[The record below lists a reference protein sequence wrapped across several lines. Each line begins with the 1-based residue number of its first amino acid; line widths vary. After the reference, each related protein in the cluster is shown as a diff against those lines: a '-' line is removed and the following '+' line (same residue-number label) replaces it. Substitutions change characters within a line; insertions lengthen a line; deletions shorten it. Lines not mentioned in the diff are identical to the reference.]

1 MSVVPAQ
8 DERVFFTRI
17 APPPIDTSRPPPV
30 RAALPEAAVTFTR
43 IGQPEVG
50 SVYEAPVEP
59 PPPPVVRSSV
69 LNPPPNIL
77 PVYVAPE
84 SGVLPTAAPAPP
96 TTARPDE
103 RIYFSR
109 IASNVEDTS
118 TPHIP
123 SLPLPLPVE
132 GVTFTRIGQPEVGSV
147 YTPPVEPPPP
157 VLPRSL
163 VVDSIHAPPRMPFIP
178 PPSEVGSQGVLH
190 NEALEG
196 LAPSVFFTR
205 IPKTPE
211 DISRPPP
218 VRAALPEAAVTFT
231 RIGQPEVGSV
241 YEAPVEPPP
250 PPSSIRYPAMPST
263 EYVRP
268 VPFGVASPPSLGW
281 GIPNSTPQNGVFPVV
296 TYGGQTPL
304 YAPYGEFS
312 SVSESLTNITN
323 QITDLS
329 NELADLSLYVYTNPV
344 SNWSTYVAISDVNL
358 GGYGI
363 CNANFI
369 QIDQQILTAD
379 PSQLFLN
386 GVAIATISDITN
398 IEDWAFY
405 PALADVNMK
414 GFNIVSISAG
424 GPFDPSESLDMTI
437 ETKSLVISNT
447 DGTSNFSTLTVIN
460 GLLNQNNIA
469 SSACN
474 VIGSSTT
481 IGGGSEY
488 LEVFG
493 ASRGAGS
500 NALYVHGGTTLD
512 GGTIHGT
519 SIGSLPV
526 AGLNTQ
532 RVDVLPVGIL
542 LTTPTFITMNGLGA
556 ANIAMGGAVAI
567 AAGSYVT
574 LEHAAGAGANGIFV
588 QNAAR
593 NSSARMVF
601 AFGGTIF
608 NLNNL
613 QTDTIQIAS
622 DIQFWNNRYDPSGGA
637 VPIRPVTHGEAWIDV
652 SSHNAYFATLNAASI
667 PTPQIYTSN
676 CVHIGNL
683 PNLALGSSNGVT
695 FQAVTI
701 GDNPNMVGQQTYGV
715 AIGALAGN
723 SNQGQGS
730 VGIGAKAGCSN
741 QGVNSIG
748 IGYLAGDISQGDYSV
763 AIGSEAGQLN
773 QAAGSTGGAFGGS
786 VAIGYK
792 AGSNSQEI
800 HCVAIGDSAG
810 RITQDLGGVAVGY
823 GAGSNDQGYGAVA
836 LGMEAGNLNQNGL
849 SVAIGFR
856 AGLSNLGSN
865 SIAIGS
871 TAAYDGGSLP
881 STITLNATGGLLNP
895 LTSDSLYISPVRNV
909 DLSGFQFLARNAST
923 GEVIQTLITAVSDA
937 TSNWSQFP
945 ATSDVQMC
953 NFSIQNISS
962 LQLNATAFGLG
973 LSAGIGQGG
982 FSIAVGANSGQT
994 SQGQNSVAVGFT
1006 AGNTGQGADC
1016 VAVGGGAGSNA
1027 QGQFAVA
1034 VGELAGAATQGS
1046 EGCAVGFQAGQTT
1059 QGIGAVAIGANA
1071 GNYIQGGA
1079 AVAIGKNAGVS
1090 NQTTGAVAVGTG
1102 SGNNAQGI
1110 YACAIGFEAGASNQ
1124 GASSVAIGGNT
1135 GEISQGNFAVAVGIN
1150 AANTGQGQSAIAIG
1164 GYAGQTSQGAEAIAI
1179 GNAAGILS
1187 QGTSAVA
1194 IGNVAGNTSQGA
1206 YAVSIGHFAG
1216 EFGQGVRSVAI
1227 GNLAGENN
1235 QLEDSIAVGTSAGN
1249 LDQGIY
1255 AVAIGTTAGSSNQG
1269 GLSVAIGHNAGSNL
1283 QGVNCLAIGNAAGQ
1297 LSQSAGA
1304 IAMGTFAGT
1313 SAQGSNAIGIGY
1325 EAGSSNQGVG
1335 SVAVGNTAGRT
1346 GQQNFAVAVGNLAG
1360 NTNQEYGS
1368 VAIGYA
1374 AGITGL
1380 GSNAIAIGNNASAG
1394 TATQGSNS
1402 ILLNATGSNSPAVP
1416 SGACYI
1422 LPMRPLQ
1429 NSNAYQAHSAF
1440 YNDTTGEVSYSSN
1453 AFSLQVI
1460 ATSGTTIQLTP
1471 SDRGKVII
1479 LTGVTTQDFS
1489 GAALG
1494 ANDTNFYV
1502 NVKNGNP
1509 NNGGDIT
1516 ITGATGNLTIHETKP
1531 TQNGGNIYLVW
1542 NGSALVSY

>member
-1 MSVVPAQ
+1 
-8 DERVFFTRI
+8 
-17 APPPIDTSRPPPV
+17 
-30 RAALPEAAVTFTR
+30 
-43 IGQPEVG
+43 
-50 SVYEAPVEP
+50 
-59 PPPPVVRSSV
+59 
-69 LNPPPNIL
+69 
-77 PVYVAPE
+77 
-84 SGVLPTAAPAPP
+84 
-96 TTARPDE
+96 
-103 RIYFSR
+103 
-109 IASNVEDTS
+109 
-118 TPHIP
+118 
-123 SLPLPLPVE
+123 
-132 GVTFTRIGQPEVGSV
+132 
-147 YTPPVEPPPP
+147 
-157 VLPRSL
+157 
-163 VVDSIHAPPRMPFIP
+163 
-178 PPSEVGSQGVLH
+178 
-190 NEALEG
+190 
-196 LAPSVFFTR
+196 
-205 IPKTPE
+205 
-211 DISRPPP
+211 
-218 VRAALPEAAVTFT
+218 
-231 RIGQPEVGSV
+231 
-241 YEAPVEPPP
+241 
-250 PPSSIRYPAMPST
+250 MPST

-281 GIPNSTPQNGVFPVV
+281 GISNSTPQNGVFPVV

-312 SVSESLTNITN
+312 TISDSLSILT
-323 QITDLS
+323 

-344 SNWSTYVAISDVNL
+344 SNWSTYVAVSDVNL
-358 GGYGI
+358 SGYGI

-369 QIDQQILTAD
+369 QIDQQTLTAD

-386 GVAIATISDITN
+386 GVAIATISDLTN

-405 PALADVNMK
+405 PALADVNLR

-424 GPFDPSESLDMTI
+424 VSPFDPSESYDMTI

-447 DGTSNFSTLTVIN
+447 DGTSNYSTLTVIN
-460 GLLNQNNIA
+460 GLINQNNIA

-493 ASRGAGS
+493 ASRGVGS
-500 NALYVHGGTTLD
+500 NALFIHGGTTLD

-519 SIGSLPV
+519 SIGSLPA

-532 RVDVLPVGIL
+532 RIDVLPVGIL

-567 AAGSYVT
+567 AAGSYVV

-683 PNLALGSSNGVT
+683 PNLSLGSSNGVT
-695 FQAVTI
+695 FQAVTV

-773 QAAGSTGGAFGGS
+773 QAAGSTGGAFAGS

-792 AGSNSQEI
+792 AGSNTQEI

-810 RITQDLGGVAVGY
+810 MITQDLGGVAVGY
-823 GAGSNDQGYGAVA
+823 GAGSNDQGYGGVAV
-836 LGMEAGNLNQNGL
+836 GMEAGNLNQNGL

-881 STITLNATGGLLNP
+881 RTITLNATGAILNP
-895 LTSDSLYISPVRNV
+895 LTADSLYISPVRNV

-953 NFSIQNISS
+953 NFSIRNISS

-973 LSAGIGQGG
+973 LSAGVGQGG
-982 FSIAVGANSGQT
+982 FSIAVGANAGQT
-994 SQGQNSVAVGFT
+994 SQGQNSV
-1006 AGNTGQGADC
+1006 
-1016 VAVGGGAGSNA
+1016 
-1027 QGQFAVA
+1027 
-1034 VGELAGAATQGS
+1034 
-1046 EGCAVGFQAGQTT
+1046 
-1059 QGIGAVAIGANA
+1059 
-1071 GNYIQGGA
+1071 
-1079 AVAIGKNAGVS
+1079 
-1090 NQTTGAVAVGTG
+1090 
-1102 SGNNAQGI
+1102 
-1110 YACAIGFEAGASNQ
+1110 
-1124 GASSVAIGGNT
+1124 
-1135 GEISQGNFAVAVGIN
+1135 
-1150 AANTGQGQSAIAIG
+1150 AIG
-1164 GYAGQTSQGAEAIAI
+1164 GYAGQTSQGVEAVAI
-1179 GNAAGILS
+1179 GSAAGILS
-1187 QGTSAVA
+1187 QGTNAIA
-1194 IGNVAGNTSQGA
+1194 IGNVAGNMSQGA

-1216 EFGQGVRSVAI
+1216 EFSQGVRGVAI
-1227 GNLAGENN
+1227 GNLAGEND
-1235 QLEDSIAVGTSAGN
+1235 QAEDSIAVGTTAGT
-1249 LDQGIY
+1249 LSQGVY
-1255 AVAIGTTAGSSNQG
+1255 AVAIGNTAGSSNQG
-1269 GLSVAIGHNAGSNL
+1269 GLSVAIGNNAGSNL
-1283 QGVNCLAIGNAAGQ
+1283 QGVNCVAIGNAAGQ
-1297 LSQSAGA
+1297 LSQSVGA
-1304 IAMGTFAGT
+1304 IAMGTFAGN
-1313 SAQGSNAIGIGY
+1313 SAQGSNAVGIGY
-1325 EAGSSNQGVG
+1325 EAGSSNQGIG
-1335 SVAVGNTAGRT
+1335 SVAVGRTAGRT
-1346 GQQNFAVAVGNLAG
+1346 GQQNYAVAVGNGAG
-1360 NTNQEYGS
+1360 NSNQEYGS

-1374 AGITGL
+1374 AGFTGL
-1380 GSNAIAIGNNASAG
+1380 GSNAIVIGNNASAG

-1402 ILLNATGSNSPAVP
+1402 ILLNATGSNSPTVP

-1453 AFSLQVI
+1453 AYSLQVI
-1460 ATSGTTIQLTP
+1460 ATSATTIQLTP

-1479 LTGVTTQDFS
+1479 LTGTTTQDFS

-1494 ANDTNFYV
+1494 ASDTNFYV

-1542 NGSALVSY
+1542 NGTALVAY